1 MSKCANCGA
10 ELVEGMETFCAACGS
25 PASEADHASPASAGA
40 APEGA
45 APLTDGAAPGVQSVP
60 PTVQAVSPASRVPAI
75 GLPANLNGFRF
86 QGRQPWGGRL
96 AEWLIIT
103 LVVLAAIGVGVYY
116 LVQALAG

>member
-1 MSKCANCGA
+1 MSKCTNCGA
-10 ELVEGMETFCAACGS
+10 ELVEGMERFCAACGS
-25 PASEADHASPASAGA
+25 PTVDGDHAVPVSAGA

-45 APLTDGAAPGVQSVP
+45 APLTERAAPAVESVS
-60 PTVQAVSPASRVPAI
+60 PTVRAVSPASRVPAI

-96 AEWLIIT
+96 AEWLIIA

-116 LVQALAG
+116 LVQALTG